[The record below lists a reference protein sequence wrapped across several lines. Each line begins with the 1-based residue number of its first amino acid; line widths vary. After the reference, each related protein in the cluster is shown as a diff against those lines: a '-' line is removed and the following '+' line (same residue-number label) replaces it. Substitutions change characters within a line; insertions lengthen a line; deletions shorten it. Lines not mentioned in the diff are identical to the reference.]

1 MPSLNPDGFELSR
14 EGSCKLSHRRTAQNI
29 DLNRNFPDQFRD
41 PEWKTKGITSQAS
54 FQIAISS
61 NRAFISSDDRMRFD
75 NWVQKMAP
83 ETKAMIKWIENS
95 NFVLSLNLHGGSVVA
110 SYPFDDNK
118 NFKVEFNLYTSQIL
132 LQSIPQVT

>member
-41 PEWKTKGITSQAS
+41 PEWKTKRITSQAG

-61 NRAFISSDDRMRFD
+61 SRF
-75 NWVQKMAP
+75 
-83 ETKAMIKWIENS
+83 
-95 NFVLSLNLHGGSVVA
+95 H
-110 SYPFDDNK
+110 
-118 NFKVEFNLYTSQIL
+118 
-132 LQSIPQVT
+132 

>member
-1 MPSLNPDGFELSR
+1 MTFE
-14 EGSCKLSHRRTAQNI
+14 
-29 DLNRNFPDQFRD
+29 
-41 PEWKTKGITSQAS
+41 
-54 FQIAISS
+54 
-61 NRAFISSDDRMRFD
+61 

-118 NFKVEFNLYTSQIL
+118 NFKVEFNHITFHAYHGSHDLCHELYMISYMIYCICGEIMYEMV
-132 LQSIPQVT
+132 SMR